1 MYIDSNDHSHGEEA
15 QVNLSQ
21 AVFISYPYNAK
32 MMMMMMM
39 MIYIAPVIISYMLE
53 VFVH

>member
-1 MYIDSNDHSHGEEA
+1 MYIDANDHSHGEEA

-21 AVFISYPYNAK
+21 AVWISYPYNAK
-32 MMMMMMM
+32 MMMM